1 MLNNIQQYNIV
12 TNNNIYQNRN
22 NSVNFRGL
30 KNTSTQ
36 QDKFESTNKNNKI
49 GYATLATVAIASIA
63 EIILAKGKHVKNILT
78 PKIKTTQKKNEE
90 NTYIQKQVKEYTLQ
104 QS

>member
-63 EIILAKGKHVKNILT
+63 EIISKKQIPKKLKQHKKRMKKIHIFKN
-78 PKIKTTQKKNEE
+78 K
-90 NTYIQKQVKEYTLQ
+90 
-104 QS
+104 